1 MPEFNSYCKSEKTHL
16 AAGQEMLRKFVY
28 YGLAPTALLFNLAQ
42 LGMYGLGWGRAFSMM
57 FSLAS
62 SLHVSVYGVVNLLYF
77 MYGCLFYGEYFWTD
91 TAKLVL
97 VQGLYQ
103 IWLNYIKS
111 AIKKS
116 F

>member
-1 MPEFNSYCKSEKTHL
+1 
-16 AAGQEMLRKFVY
+16 MLRKFVY
-28 YGLAPTALLFNLAQ
+28 YGLAPAALLFNLAQ

-103 IWLNYIKS
+103 IWMNYIKS